1 MAHGKV
7 FNAYV
12 RSTMLH
18 GSETWAPSVPDLQ
31 RLHRNDIAMVRWI
44 HGVKV
49 HSDALHARLG
59 IQEVTE
65 ALYTRCLRWYGH
77 VMRSSSCTNTVIG
90 LNIPGLRGR
99 GRPRKTWLDRVK
111 ADKRT

>member
-18 GSETWAPSVPDLQ
+18 GSETWAPSAPDLQ
-31 RLHRNDIAMVRWI
+31 RLRRNDRAMVRWI
-44 HGVKV
+44 YGVKV
-49 HSDALHARLG
+49 HDDVYSDALHTRLW

-65 ALYTRCLRWYGH
+65 ALYTRRLRWYGH
-77 VMRSSSCTNTVIG
+77 VMRSSS
-90 LNIPGLRGR
+90 
-99 GRPRKTWLDRVK
+99 
-111 ADKRT
+111 